1 MEEDPIKKYW
11 KDKPCLIEEKTCPLL
26 ERKKKEYKKQFKCTC
41 ILDPPQGSTLNYTTS
56 LLYAHAQ
63 ILIKQMSF

>member
-26 ERKKKEYKKQFKCTC
+26 ERKKR
-41 ILDPPQGSTLNYTTS
+41 I
-56 LLYAHAQ
+56 
-63 ILIKQMSF
+63 